1 MNNLLSQFTKLRPYN
16 MFVCLVE
23 QMDTVPPVI
32 LKILYNDFKVTP
44 EFLSTYRGIGLYEI
58 EITNF
63 TELGLITNDAC
74 VVNIET
80 VTVGSAGTL
89 VTGYLN
95 ITHELIYIS
104 SYLLSFSSNEEI
116 NGKFMLIYAQLK

>member
-74 VVNIET
+74 V
-80 VTVGSAGTL
+80 
-89 VTGYLN
+89 GYR
-95 ITHELIYIS
+95 IFKYYT
-104 SYLLSFSSNEEI
+104 
-116 NGKFMLIYAQLK
+116 